1 MPLCLRAFVADIL
14 TYNLLSLREMKKHSH
29 QFIETYSGLIGFG
42 ADRETDESTVCYYLQ
57 KFSDDALM
65 KTLLSRLT
73 DQELSDIFVLLSKL
87 MKNHL
92 KESEY
97 HALFLKDDVM

>member
-1 MPLCLRAFVADIL
+1 MFKFPYDQVKRNEK
-14 TYNLLSLREMKKHSH
+14 YSH

-57 KFSDDALM
+57 KFSDDTLM
-65 KTLLSRLT
+65 KTLLPRLT

-87 MKNHL
+87 MKDHL
-92 KESEY
+92 TESEY
-97 HALFLKDDVM
+97 HALFLKNK